1 MGPDYR
7 EHYTKQE
14 NDLLLVRAIAAA
26 IIAGNG
32 IEAPITAKEAFR
44 IVDSVQKLTEAR
56 IEERLAE
63 QRKQARGY

>member
-32 IEAPITAKEAFR
+32 IEAPIAAKEAFR